1 MNTVE
6 EMLFGRYRQEELNDI
21 FPFLSV
27 EEMGLLFVYLELREW
42 QAGEIVLKKG
52 DPADFMGF
60 LVVGKLAVKMEAIFP
75 GRFILVAVLERGSM
89 LGELSVVEG
98 GNRYATVVATEN
110 SHLLILSRKNME
122 LMLGQAPALGLKI
135 FQRIIS
141 VLGHRLGEASGR
153 LARLL

>member
-1 MNTVE
+1 
-6 EMLFGRYRQEELNDI
+6 
-21 FPFLSV
+21 
-27 EEMGLLFVYLELREW
+27 MGLLFAYLELREW

-52 DPADFMGF
+52 EPADFMGF

-98 GNRYATVVATEN
+98 GGRYATVVATEN
-110 SHLLILSRKNME
+110 SHLLIISRKNME

>member
-21 FPFLSV
+21 FSFLSE
-27 EEMGLLFVYLELREW
+27 EEMGLLFAYLELREW

-52 DPADFMGF
+52 EPADFMGF

-98 GNRYATVVATEN
+98 GGRYATVVATEK
-110 SHLLILSRKNME
+110 SQLLTISRENME
-122 LMLGQAPALGLKI
+122 LMLRQSPALGFK
-135 FQRIIS
+135 FFRRIIH
-141 VLGHRLGEASGR
+141 VLGHRLGKASDR

>member
-21 FPFLSV
+21 FSFLSE
-27 EEMGLLFVYLELREW
+27 EEMGLLFAYLELREW

-52 DPADFMGF
+52 EPADFMGF

-98 GNRYATVVATEN
+98 GGRYATVVATEN
-110 SHLLILSRKNME
+110 SHLLIISRKNME